1 MAAKRNQDF
10 QIVEKAAELLT
21 EKLQQDEKVPDL
33 EEQFRSQDSGHHR
46 YFVWPYKNEY
56 WGDAIDHANF
66 IPLPQRVRDQY
77 QRVESASF
85 MGLLPEINCAWITV
99 DNKLFLWNY
108 LQPQACE
115 LFEGL
120 TETIIS
126 VSLSAPKPGVFQDT
140 VKYVLVLATAV
151 EVVLLAISLDLQ
163 GSTYKMSPPLYSV
176 PTDNVIMVKV
186 VGSQSGRIFMAGN
199 NGNMYELDYQSS
211 EGTWARLFGAGP
223 QHKCQ
228 KINHS
233 AWKLVNVMP
242 PFLRS
247 VLDMSDCLEDICVD
261 DIRCVLYTVS
271 QRGVLSAFYLGA
283 DCKSA
288 HPPLKREF
296 RLFDELKAFG
306 QHNGKSVILSKQ
318 LTNEVLLSNTSYH
331 YNLSSHLIN

>member
-1 MAAKRNQDF
+1 MSAKRSQDF
-10 QIVEKAAELLT
+10 QIIEKSAELLT

-33 EEQFRSQDSGHHR
+33 DEQFRSQDAGQQR

-56 WGDAIDHANF
+56 WGEAIDHLKF
-66 IPLPQRVRDQY
+66 VPLPQRVRDQY
-77 QRVESASF
+77 QKVESASF

-108 LQPQACE
+108 LQPQDCDMY
-115 LFEGL
+115 EGL

-126 VSLSAPKPGVFQDT
+126 VSLSAPKPGVFLDT

-163 GSTYKMSPPLYSV
+163 GQSFKMSPPLYSV
-176 PTDNVIMVKV
+176 PTDNIIMVKV
-186 VGSQSGRIFMAGN
+186 VGSQSGRIFMAGG
-199 NGNMYELDYQSS
+199 NGNMYELDYQNS
-211 EGTWARLFGAGP
+211 ESTWAIVFGSGP

-233 AWKLVNVMP
+233 AWNWKLVNLVP
-242 PFLRS
+242 TFLRS
-247 VLDMSDCLEDICVD
+247 VLDMSDCLEDLCVD
-261 DIRCVLYTVS
+261 DVRCVLYTVS

-296 RLFDELKAFG
+296 RLFDELKAFMRTSSSSSAG
-306 QHNGKSVILSKQ
+306 HNGTTTTTYQCNAS
-318 LTNEVLLSNTSYH
+318 
-331 YNLSSHLIN
+331 